1 MRSQMFKIKFNQ
13 LTRTNLGT
21 PSLFEGKLDDG
32 RSVKF
37 HFRYGRLK
45 VFVDEVEMLET
56 CKDEFDV
63 SGYLSDEDLKQ
74 LMKKHELLED

>member
-1 MRSQMFKIKFNQ
+1 MFKIKFSA

-21 PSLFEGKLDDG
+21 PSVFEGKLENG
-32 RSVKF
+32 SSVKF

-45 VFVDEVEMLET
+45 VFLDEKEVIET

-63 SGYLSDEDLKQ
+63 SGYISDEDLKM
-74 LMKKHELLED
+74 LMKKHELLDE

>member
-1 MRSQMFKIKFNQ
+1 MKMFKIKFNQ

-21 PSLFEGKLDDG
+21 PSLFEGTLEDG
-32 RSVKF
+32 RKVKF

-45 VFVDEVEMLET
+45 VFVDEKEVLET

-63 SGYLSDEDLKQ
+63 SGYLSDEDLKM
-74 LMKKHELLED
+74 LMKKHELLDE